1 MGQYYPP
8 WVSERS
14 HTMVAEIP
22 SIQHECTRTLTD
34 AVELQPRR
42 LPSPAAKGDAWRH
55 RNCKRKTRESSLT
68 SGEVSTI
75 ISVCKRCMQVH
86 VGWRIRTAKQH
97 LQRVQNIAA
106 IEVSCHQD
114 FRGSFCELNLS
125 TCDPLI
131 LPPLPSGA
139 RAVEATG
146 RLLELL
152 RKHFWR

>member
-1 MGQYYPP
+1 
-8 WVSERS
+8 
-14 HTMVAEIP
+14 MVAEIP

-34 AVELQPRR
+34 AVELQLRR

-55 RNCKRKTRESSLT
+55 RNCKRKNKMFNIGR
-68 SGEVSTI
+68 GEHDN
-75 ISVCKRCMQVH
+75 VCLQKCMQVH

-125 TCDPLI
+125 TCGPLI

-139 RAVEATG
+139 RAFEATG